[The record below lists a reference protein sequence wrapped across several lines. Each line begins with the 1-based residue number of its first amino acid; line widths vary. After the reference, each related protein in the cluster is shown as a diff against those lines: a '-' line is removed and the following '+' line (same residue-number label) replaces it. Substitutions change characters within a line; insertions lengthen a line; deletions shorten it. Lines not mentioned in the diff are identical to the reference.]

1 VKKRILF
8 IMLAVVLALSL
19 SIMGCNGGQ
28 QEEEEE
34 EEEPGERQV
43 ITLDFATFWPDVD
56 FQFNGDPSL
65 YDGNT
70 GMGHTAWMN
79 AITAEVEAR
88 TPNDETGYTIEWN
101 AGSAAPPDLWSGV
114 TAGTY
119 DVITSGPG
127 YTGGIMPLWEGPE
140 YAAELPGRTNA
151 YAMTMTLQAL
161 YDEFTPL
168 QDEMEGTGVKVMHF
182 WSTGPGYFLMT
193 EGNDVATLADFAAL
207 DDPIRAA
214 NPASVLTIEALGAEA
229 LKCAMSQALEEFAAG
244 TISGIL
250 CPTDTPKGF
259 SLGEYIRSGVYVP
272 SSYQFVFMKVMNP
285 DTWDDLPSVVQDV
298 FDDVNEAWPEY
309 YGKLR
314 TWGEADGLQYC
325 YDEIEGFYLLDL
337 PTEDPTEYAAWT
349 AELEPLIDGWIG
361 TDATRQDLWDKFV
374 EIDAEMAGLYGDWTP
389 GANPPTPPSSF

>member
-1 VKKRILF
+1 MKKRILF
-8 IMLAVVLALSL
+8 IMLAVVLALSISL
-19 SIMGCNGGQ
+19 IGCGGTPAQ

-34 EEEPGERQV
+34 EEEEEPRTV

-56 FQFNGDPSL
+56 FQFNGDPAL

-70 GMGHTAWMN
+70 EMGHTAWMN
-79 AITAEVEAR
+79 AISAEVEAN
-88 TPNDETGYTIEWN
+88 TDDYTIEWN

-119 DVITSGPG
+119 DVVTTGPG
-127 YTGGIMPLWEGPE
+127 YTGGIIPLWEGPE

-151 YAMTMTLQAL
+151 YAMSMTLQAL

-168 QDEMEGTGVKVMHF
+168 QDSMEAAGVKVMHF

-207 DDPIRAA
+207 TDPIRAA

-285 DTWDDLPSVVQDV
+285 DTWDSLPAEVQDV
-298 FDDVNEAWPEY
+298 FDDINAAWPEY

-325 YDEIEGFYLLDL
+325 FDEIAGFTMLDL
-337 PTEDPTEYAAWT
+337 PADDPTEYAAWT
-349 AELEPLIDGWIG
+349 AALEPLIDDWIG
-361 TDATRQDLWDKFV
+361 TDATRQDLWDKFI
-374 EIDAEMAGLYGDWTP
+374 EIDAEMADLYGDWTP
-389 GANPPTPPSSF
+389 GANPPAPPF

>member
-8 IMLAVVLALSL
+8 IMLAVVLALSVG
-19 SIMGCNGGQ
+19 IIGCGGQ
-28 QEEEEE
+28 QEEEEEE

-43 ITLDFATFWPDVD
+43 ITLDFATFWPNVD
-56 FQFNGDPSL
+56 FQFNGDPAL

-79 AITAEVEAR
+79 AITAEVEAN

-101 AGSAAPPDLWSGV
+101 TSSAAPGALWSGV

-151 YAMTMTLQAL
+151 YAMSMTLQAL
-161 YDEFTPL
+161 YDEFTAL
-168 QDEMEGTGVKVMHF
+168 QDIMDDSGVKVMHF

-193 EGNDVATLADFAAL
+193 EGNDVRTLADFTAL
-207 DDPIRAA
+207 TDPIRAA
-214 NPASVLTIEALGAEA
+214 NPASVLTIEAMGTTA
-229 LKCAMSQALEEFAAG
+229 LYCPMSQALEEFSAG
-244 TISGIL
+244 TLSGIL

-259 SLGEYIRSGVYVP
+259 SLGEYVRSGTYVP

-285 DTWDDLPSVVQDV
+285 DTWDDLPAVVQDV
-298 FDDVNEAWPEY
+298 FDDVNAAWPEY

-325 YDEIEGFYLLDL
+325 FDEIAGFTMYYLPD
-337 PTEDPTEYAAWT
+337 EDPTEYAAWN
-349 AELEPLIDGWIG
+349 ARYENLIDTWIG
-361 TDATRQDLWDKFV
+361 TDATRQALWDKFV
-374 EIDAEMAGLYGDWTP
+374 ELDAEMAELYGDWTP
-389 GANPPTPPSSF
+389 GANPPAPPF